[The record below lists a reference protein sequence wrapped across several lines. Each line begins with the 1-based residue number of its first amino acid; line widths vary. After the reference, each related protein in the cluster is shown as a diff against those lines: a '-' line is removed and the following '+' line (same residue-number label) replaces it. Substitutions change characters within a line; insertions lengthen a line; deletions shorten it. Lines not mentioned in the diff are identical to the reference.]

1 MQGSS
6 AARRGQVGRADS
18 RRDEREGA
26 SASVRESR
34 SNTPGNGA
42 MARDPGAVMPRP
54 HSWFAYGL
62 RLAFGV
68 LAAYLVVESLAT
80 AGHALVLLLM
90 AVFLAASLTPLVDLL
105 TAHGC
110 GRPLA
115 LVLVAI
121 AVLGVCAG
129 FGALVVPPVTQEINA
144 LIRAIPKVLG
154 EIRDRS
160 TLIGQLEARFHIIEH
175 AQNAVSSTKV
185 GSVAVNGIVGA
196 GRAVF
201 DALTSTLAVI
211 ALTVYLLVGMPR
223 ILRFCYRLVPAGNR
237 ETVSA
242 LTDRI
247 LVQVG
252 KYMLGKLVTSV
263 IAGVA
268 TWAWAAPWHI
278 PFAAALGAL
287 VGLLDMV
294 PVIGS
299 TIGGLV
305 VTLVALSV
313 SVPVALATLGFYIV
327 FRLVED
333 YLVMPKMMRYTVDVH
348 PIVTILAVLI
358 GGTLLGIVGA
368 LVAIPI
374 AVAVKIV
381 VNDVVEPRLDQL

>member
-1 MQGSS
+1 MSGD
-6 AARRGQVGRADS
+6 G
-18 RRDEREGA
+18 
-26 SASVRESR
+26 
-34 SNTPGNGA
+34 P
-42 MARDPGAVMPRP
+42 ARDPQAVMPRP
-54 HSWFAYGL
+54 QSWFGYAF

-90 AVFLAASLTPLVDLL
+90 AVFFAASLTPLVDVL
-105 TAHGC
+105 THRGC
-110 GRPLA
+110 KRPLA

-121 AVLGVCAG
+121 AVLAVCAG
-129 FGALVVPPVTQEINA
+129 VGALVVPPVTQEINA
-144 LIRAIPKVLG
+144 LISGIPHVLS
-154 EIRDRS
+154 EIQDRS
-160 TLIGQLEARFHIIEH
+160 TLIGQLEARFHLIEH
-175 AQNAVSSTKV
+175 AQSTVSSTKV
-185 GSVAVNGIVGA
+185 GSVAVSGILGA
-196 GRAVF
+196 GKAVF
-201 DALTSTLAVI
+201 DALTSTLAVV

-223 ILRFCYRLVPAGNR
+223 ILRFCYRLVPASHR
-237 ETVSA
+237 ETVSG

-252 KYMLGKLVTSV
+252 KYMLGKVVTSV

-278 PFAAALGAL
+278 PFAAALGAV

-299 TIGGLV
+299 TIGGLI

-313 SVPVALATLGFYIV
+313 SVPVALATLGFYVV

-348 PIVTILAVLI
+348 PIVTILAVLV

-381 VNDVVEPRLDQL
+381 VNDVVEPRLDRL